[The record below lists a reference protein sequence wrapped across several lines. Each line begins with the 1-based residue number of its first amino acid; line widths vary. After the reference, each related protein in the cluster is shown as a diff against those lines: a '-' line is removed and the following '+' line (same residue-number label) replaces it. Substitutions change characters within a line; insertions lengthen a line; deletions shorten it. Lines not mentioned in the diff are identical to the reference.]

1 MAIEISFS
9 FSSGEWT
16 VCITTGRYGGKREG
30 AMNGK
35 EKLERKIGAAISG
48 EIVKCR
54 ADWSP
59 RLDAAQR

>member
-48 EIVKCR
+48 EIVKC
-54 ADWSP
+54 
-59 RLDAAQR
+59 